1 MIDSKPRFLQGV
13 FSFTGAGIE
22 APALLD
28 PALVYTVPAD
38 KRAQLIY
45 LRAGNSSDE
54 MICISLVQDGKPV
67 RLFPVA
73 AKGATHVPLAVVE
86 DLAPDTVVQ
95 IFLGAASGS
104 TGIAVIDLGI
114 IEI

>member
-13 FSFTGAGIE
+13 FAFTGAGYE
-22 APALLD
+22 HAELLSD
-28 PALVYTVPAD
+28 SMVYIVPPD

-45 LRAGNSSDE
+45 LRAGNSSAN
-54 MICISLVQDGKPV
+54 MVYLALMQNGALM

-73 AKGATHVPLAVVE
+73 GGGATHVPLAVVE
-86 DLAPDTVVQ
+86 DLEPDTKIE
-95 IFLGAASGS
+95 IFLGAPKGAMG
-104 TGIAVIDLGI
+104 TAVIDLGI

>member
-13 FSFTGAGIE
+13 FGFHGAGYDK
-22 APALLD
+22 PALLD
-28 PALVYTVPAD
+28 AALTYTVPAD

-45 LRAGNSSDE
+45 LRAGNSSGD
-54 MICISLVQDGKPV
+54 MIYVALMQSGRTM

-73 AKGATHVPLAVVE
+73 AHGATHVPLAVVE
-86 DLAPDTVVQ
+86 DLEPETEIQLFVGAPSGVS
-95 IFLGAASGS
+95 GA
-104 TGIAVIDLGI
+104 AVIDLGL